1 MKHNINKTYCGHRIY
16 LVMLKY
22 FIPSFLYC
30 LYNNLTFVNLS
41 SYDPTTYFLLL
52 QFRVVITGV
61 VFQMLFDKRLTRHQ
75 WFSLILLTFGCIIK
89 QINYSSSSS
98 ASSSS
103 STDFNMSTYLN
114 INLFLILLQVLCSC
128 FAGVYNEYILK
139 EKDNQ
144 VSRFLFVFFF
154 FWFLVFVLFNMLKSS
169 IEK

>member
-1 MKHNINKTYCGHRIY
+1 
-16 LVMLKY
+16 MLKY

-61 VFQMLFDKRLTRHQ
+61 IFQMLFDKRLTRHQ
-75 WFSLILLTFGCIIK
+75 WLSLILLTVGCIIK
-89 QINYSSSSS
+89 QINYSSTN
-98 ASSSS
+98 SSSS
-103 STDFNMSTYLN
+103 STEFEISTY
-114 INLFLILLQVLCSC
+114 INFSLFLVLLQVLCSC

-144 VSRFLFVFFF
+144 VIFIFHRLMTLTNRNYATNIIIDLYKFFSF
-154 FWFLVFVLFNMLKSS
+154 MYWFLCKNNG
-169 IEK
+169 

>member
-1 MKHNINKTYCGHRIY
+1 
-16 LVMLKY
+16 MLKY

-61 VFQMLFDKRLTRHQ
+61 VFQMLFNKRLTRHQ

-89 QINYSSSSS
+89 QINYSSTSSS
-98 ASSSS
+98 ASDD
-103 STDFNMSTYLN
+103 DFSLGTYIN

-144 VSRFLFVFFF
+144 VKHKHIL
-154 FWFLVFVLFNMLKSS
+154 N
-169 IEK
+169 EN